1 MPVLVIDTNIVL
13 DLWVFHDPTTQALHN
28 ALSTGQCRWLWTTA
42 MLDEL
47 VRVLG
52 YPKIVRRMAA
62 NGLLADEL
70 LARIASHASLVPCA
84 SAASVRCADP
94 DDQKFIDLAIHLV
107 AHLPAV
113 DGADVLLLSKDHAVR
128 CLAKPLRAQGV
139 TVSAI
144 FPPLSQLSIR

>member
-13 DLWVFHDPTTQALHN
+13 DLWVFQDPTTQALHN
-28 ALSTGQCRWLWTTA
+28 ALSTRHCRWFWTTA
-42 MLDEL
+42 MLNEL

-52 YPKIVRRMAA
+52 YPKIARRMAA
-62 NGLLADEL
+62 NGLLADDL
-70 LARIASHASLVPCA
+70 LADIASHGSLVPCA

-94 DDQKFIDLAIHLV
+94 DDQKFIDLAVHLA
-107 AHLPAV
+107 AHLLGV
-113 DGADVLLLSKDHAVR
+113 EGAEVMLLSKDHAVR

-144 FPPLSQLSIR
+144 FPALSPMSIR